1 MNNGRANTHPD
12 NERVSASRAAVDDFG
27 LAVARVAV
35 AQVCESVG
43 FEGSRGST
51 LDSLADIAVRYIR
64 DIGMASRF
72 YANLAG
78 RSECNA
84 FDIIRTLDDLGDFQ
98 GVSGA
103 SAVRNCIVGSGMM
116 REVIGHVEMTEEIP
130 FAHTLPWFPVSKE
143 RRLIPSFDLMGETP
157 PGNHIPSWLPAFPD
171 PHTYGRKPMSNERK
185 PDLRAE
191 KLEKVKQRRKAERSL
206 LNLQQRLANYG
217 QGGASASGC
226 APEEDVKGIQSI
238 RENPY
243 LAPPLQMGEEDVQV
257 LVLNM
262 PDVLTHRPTIDNHGS
277 IFRTFAPA
285 IEAMRNQFS
294 DDANGD
300 KDGSVRV
307 LPDRRH
313 SVQFKFKMSKK
324 VLGHS
329 LDLDLG
335 NRIIG
340 KSGSVT
346 ECEEERDDKKRR
358 ASCILRQSMENPV
371 ELTQL

>member
-43 FEGSRGST
+43 FKGSRGST

-143 RRLIPSFDLMGETP
+143 RR
-157 PGNHIPSWLPAFPD
+157 
-171 PHTYGRKPMSNERK
+171 KPMLNGRK

-243 LAPPLQMGEEDVQV
+243 LAPPLQMGEEDVQ
-257 LVLNM
+257 VLNM